1 MGPDGVSIQQPH
13 DCLLNRLFRRKSKK
27 TSQLRVTGFC
37 AGNSP
42 VTGEFPAQ
50 MGSNA
55 ENVSIWWRHH
65 VFTYTV
71 QCRHYAAHF
80 LQNVLN
86 RHTKARP
93 WIQTLIYL
101 MPDSMQCCRNT
112 LLIASRCTNGT
123 DCTCLNISAGLSYE
137 ARGDGRV
144 VGYDARHISGGRSYQ
159 HMKQFAHSW
168 YLPGCLC
175 TGHVLMP
182 PSF

>member
-13 DCLLNRLFRRKSKK
+13 DCLLNRRP
-27 TSQLRVTGFC
+27 V
-37 AGNSP
+37 NSP
-42 VTGEFPAQ
+42 HKWPVTRKMFSFDDVI
-50 MGSNA
+50 MCLL
-55 ENVSIWWRHH
+55 I
-65 VFTYTV
+65 
-71 QCRHYAAHF
+71 QCSAAI
-80 LQNVLN
+80 
-86 RHTKARP
+86 TRP
-93 WIQTLIYL
+93 IFSKMFSTDTPKLVRKGRLLWIQTLIYL

-123 DCTCLNISAGLSYE
+123 DCTCLNISAGLSCE

-144 VGYDARHISGGRSYQ
+144 VGYDARHISGRRSCQ

-168 YLPGCLC
+168 YLPGCQC